1 MKKFNLLRLC
11 HKRKW
16 LLKGKKLQ
24 EKVELKWKYGRKK
37 LKWALPVETCRPLKQ
52 AWVFRNYRKVII
64 TNPTRGRNGRMK
76 EMEERKGVFTFFTLC
91 LCTLSFITYFVDDRF
106 FVMREEEIW
115 NYAGRFFVV
124 TVLGSVQ
131 IWNLS

>member
-1 MKKFNLLRLC
+1 VVI
-11 HKRKW
+11 KREKTT
-16 LLKGKKLQ
+16 

-52 AWVFRNYRKVII
+52 AWVFQNYRKVIVI
-64 TNPTRGRNGRMK
+64 NPTRERNNHRQTLEEMEEWKKWKK
-76 EMEERKGVFTFFTLC
+76 EMEERKGFTFLTLC
-91 LCTLSFITYFVDDRF
+91 LCTLSFLPYFVDDKF

-115 NYAGRFFVV
+115 NYAFVV

-131 IWNLS
+131 I